1 MGGEGALLDGGSE
14 PVWQY
19 IVKRILLMIPT
30 LLGAALVV
38 FLLMHVV
45 PGDIALLILG
55 TGEQGGDVNLQDLER
70 LRTKMGLN
78 RPLYEQFFSWVWNI
92 AHLDFGTSLWS
103 GAPVLEELKI
113 RLPLTL
119 EVALFATLIS
129 TIIAIPLGTLA
140 AIRQDTWVD
149 YGVRVV
155 SIGGLAIPA
164 FWTGILIILFL
175 VIYFEW
181 SPPLVFVPFWEDP
194 WENFAQLVFPIV
206 TVGYRNAA
214 IGTRMT
220 RSAVLEVMR
229 EDYIRTAW
237 AKGLQERIVVV
248 KHTLKNAMLPVITI
262 IGAELAFLLG
272 GLVVTETVFTLNG
285 LGRFMVDAIL
295 HRDIPVVQTMV
306 LITAFII
313 VFVNLIVDLLY
324 AWLDPRISYR

>member
-1 MGGEGALLDGGSE
+1 
-14 PVWQY
+14 
-19 IVKRILLMIPT
+19 MIPT
-30 LLGAALVV
+30 LLGAALLV
-38 FLLMHVV
+38 FLLMNVV
-45 PGDIALLILG
+45 PGDIALLVLG

-70 LRTKMGLN
+70 LRTKLGLN

-103 GAPVLEELKI
+103 GAPVLEELRI

-119 EVALFATLIS
+119 QVALLATLIS

-149 YGVRVV
+149 YGVRVI

-194 WENFAQLVFPIV
+194 WENFAQLVFPII

-237 AKGLQERIVVV
+237 AKGLQERIVVI

-313 VFVNLIVDLLY
+313 VFVNLIVDLIY

>member
-1 MGGEGALLDGGSE
+1 
-14 PVWQY
+14 
-19 IVKRILLMIPT
+19 
-30 LLGAALVV
+30 
-38 FLLMHVV
+38 
-45 PGDIALLILG
+45 
-55 TGEQGGDVNLQDLER
+55 
-70 LRTKMGLN
+70 MGLN
-78 RPLYEQFFSWVWNI
+78 RPLYEQFLSWVWNI
-92 AHLDFGTSLWS
+92 AQLDFGTSLWS
-103 GAPVLEELKI
+103 GAPVLEELRN

-119 EVALFATLIS
+119 QVAFFATLIS

-140 AIRQDTWVD
+140 AVRQDTWVD
-149 YGVRVV
+149 YGVRVI

-164 FWTGILIILFL
+164 FWTGILIILLL

-194 WENFAQLVFPIV
+194 WENFVQLVFPIV

-237 AKGLQERIVVV
+237 AKGLQERIVVI

-306 LITAFII
+306 LLTAFII

>member
-1 MGGEGALLDGGSE
+1 
-14 PVWQY
+14 VWQY

-30 LLGAALVV
+30 LFGAALVV

-70 LRTKMGLN
+70 LRETMGLD
-78 RPLYEQFFSWVWNI
+78 RPLYEQFLSWMWNI
-92 AHLDFGTSLWS
+92 VHLDFGTSLWS
-103 GAPVLEELKI
+103 GAPVLEELQI

-119 EVALFATLIS
+119 EVAIFATLIS

-149 YGVRVV
+149 YGVRVL

-175 VIYFEW
+175 VLYFEW

-194 WENFAQLVFPIV
+194 WENFAQLVWPIV

-214 IGTRMT
+214 ISTRMT

-237 AKGLQERIVVV
+237 AKGLHERIVVS

-306 LITAFII
+306 LLTAFII
-313 VFVNLIVDLLY
+313 VVVNLMVDLVY

>member
-1 MGGEGALLDGGSE
+1 
-14 PVWQY
+14 
-19 IVKRILLMIPT
+19 MIPT

-70 LRTKMGLN
+70 LRERMGLH
-78 RPLYEQFFSWVWNI
+78 RPLIEQFLSWVWGI
-92 AHLDFGTSLWS
+92 TQLDFGTSLWS

-140 AIRQDTWVD
+140 AVRQDTWVD
-149 YGVRVV
+149 YCVRVV

-194 WENFAQLVFPIV
+194 WENFVQLVFPIV

-214 IGTRMT
+214 IATRMT

-237 AKGLQERIVVV
+237 AKGLQERIVVI

-306 LITAFII
+306 LLTAFII
-313 VFVNLIVDLLY
+313 VFVNLMIDLFY

>member
-1 MGGEGALLDGGSE
+1 
-14 PVWQY
+14 
-19 IVKRILLMIPT
+19 
-30 LLGAALVV
+30 VV

-70 LRTKMGLN
+70 LRDQMGLN
-78 RPLYEQFFSWVWNI
+78 RPLHEQFLSWVWDI
-92 AHLDFGTSLWS
+92 ARLDFGTSLWS
-103 GAPVLEELKI
+103 GAPVLEEL
-113 RLPLTL
+113 RNRFPLTL

-140 AIRQDTWVD
+140 AVRQDTWVD
-149 YGVRVV
+149 YAVRVV

-194 WENFAQLVFPIV
+194 WENFAQLVWPIV

-237 AKGLQERIVVV
+237 AKGLHERIVVI

-306 LITAFII
+306 LLTAVII

>member
-1 MGGEGALLDGGSE
+1 
-14 PVWQY
+14 VWQY

-78 RPLYEQFFSWVWNI
+78 RPLYEQFFSWVWAI

-103 GAPVLEELKI
+103 GAPVLEELRI

-140 AIRQDTWVD
+140 AIRQDTWAD
-149 YGVRVV
+149 YGVRVI

-237 AKGLQERIVVV
+237 AKGLQERIVVI

-324 AWLDPRISYR
+324 AWLDPRISCR

>member
-1 MGGEGALLDGGSE
+1 M
-14 PVWQY
+14 WQY

-38 FLLMHVV
+38 FLLMNVV
-45 PGDIALLILG
+45 PGDTALLILG

-70 LRTKMGLN
+70 LRAKLGLN
-78 RPLYEQFFSWVWNI
+78 RPLHEQFFSWLWGIVRF
-92 AHLDFGTSLWS
+92 DFGTSLWS
-103 GAPVLEELKI
+103 GAPISEELSN
-113 RLPLTL
+113 RLPMTL
-119 EVALFATLIS
+119 QVALFATLIS
-129 TIIAIPLGTLA
+129 TVIAIPLGTLA
-140 AIRQDTWVD
+140 AVRQDTWVD
-149 YGVRVV
+149 YLVRVI

-175 VIYFEW
+175 VVYFEW
-181 SPPLVFVPFWEDP
+181 SPPLVFVPLWEDP
-194 WENFAQLVFPIV
+194 WENFKQLVWPIV

-214 IGTRMT
+214 VGTRMT

-237 AKGLQERIVVV
+237 AKGLQERLVVA

-262 IGAELAFLLG
+262 IGAELAFLMG

-306 LITAFII
+306 LLTAFII

>member
-1 MGGEGALLDGGSE
+1 
-14 PVWQY
+14 VWQY

-30 LLGAALVV
+30 LLGAALLV
-38 FLLMHVV
+38 FLLMNVV
-45 PGDIALLILG
+45 PGDIALLVLG

-70 LRTKMGLN
+70 LRTKLGLN

-103 GAPVLEELKI
+103 GAPVLEELRI

-119 EVALFATLIS
+119 QVALLATLIS

-149 YGVRVV
+149 YGVRVI

-194 WENFAQLVFPIV
+194 WENFAQLVFPII

-237 AKGLQERIVVV
+237 AKGLQERIVVI

-313 VFVNLIVDLLY
+313 VFVNLIVDLIY

>member
-1 MGGEGALLDGGSE
+1 M
-14 PVWQY
+14 WQY

-70 LRTKMGLN
+70 LRTKMGLD
-78 RPLYEQFFSWVWNI
+78 RPLYEQFLSWVWGI
-92 AHLDFGTSLWS
+92 MHLNFGTSLWS

-119 EVALFATLIS
+119 QVALLATLIS
-129 TIIAIPLGTLA
+129 TIIAIPLGTMA
-140 AIRQDTWVD
+140 AVRQDTWVD
-149 YGVRVV
+149 YGVRVI

-181 SPPLVFVPFWEDP
+181 SPPLIFVPFWEDP

-214 IGTRMT
+214 IATRMT

-237 AKGLQERIVVV
+237 AKGLQERIVVI

-306 LITAFII
+306 LLTAFII
-313 VFVNLIVDLLY
+313 VFVNLMIDLFY